1 MQAITWLGTYHLQ
14 GKDQQNTS
22 KPSIKQRKGST
33 IHKEVACSHYI
44 GLGCW
49 VSLSGEYHPEE
60 KGKCPINQ
68 RQAGFK
74 RAFEVS
80 WGRHLIYLINKRVR
94 LKLFYKPAN
103 YIRCLKIPPCHSI
116 HLQTLK
122 EYMHI
127 PLICVKRSF

>member
-1 MQAITWLGTYHLQ
+1 MQAITWLGAYHLQ
-14 GKDQQNTS
+14 GKEQQNTS

-33 IHKEVACSHYI
+33 IHQSEKRGCLFPLHWI
-44 GLGCW
+44 GMLG
-49 VSLSGEYHPEE
+49 VIVRGVPSRR

-74 RAFEVS
+74 RVFEVS

-116 HLQTLK
+116 HLHTSLRSTCT
-122 EYMHI
+122 
-127 PLICVKRSF
+127 PLSYV